1 MGGRISWVAR
11 SGGDGQ
17 IWGNGRKFETP
28 MEGRIGCKGSQ
39 GRVRKKLKSKLE
51 NQHPSSRG
59 MLYVMLCYGTLWHVM
74 NGLPPSTIPWL
85 CTTVSNLPAISDAIL
100 WKAGAADC
108 EMWDGHRHKF

>member
-1 MGGRISWVAR
+1 MM
-11 SGGDGQ
+11 DG
-17 IWGNGRKFETP
+17 NR
-28 MEGRIGCKGSQ
+28 EGYPSYWTRFKTQ
-39 GRVRKKLKSKLE
+39 GYLMYVIC
-51 NQHPSSRG
+51 
-59 MLYVMLCYGTLWHVM
+59 YVMLWYVMACYGMVCYGM